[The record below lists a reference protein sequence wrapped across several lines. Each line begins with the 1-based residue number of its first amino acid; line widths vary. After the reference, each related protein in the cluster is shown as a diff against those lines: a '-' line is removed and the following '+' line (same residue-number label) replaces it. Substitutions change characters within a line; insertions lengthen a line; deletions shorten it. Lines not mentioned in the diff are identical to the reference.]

1 MCTVIIVMMNVI
13 IDAEQK
19 TVKKILLLMST
30 AGMGRV
36 SKVRFF
42 FSFFLSFDST
52 SALPLVLQQM
62 SVLQRLLHGL
72 YIISIGWTLPSREG
86 NGG

>member
-36 SKVRFF
+36 LKVRFF
-42 FSFFLSFDST
+42 FRFS
-52 SALPLVLQQM
+52 
-62 SVLQRLLHGL
+62 
-72 YIISIGWTLPSREG
+72 
-86 NGG
+86 